1 MTPGAHAGIAPRIR
15 PAAKREKAEP
25 VSDLDPSPLQ
35 RYSPHAAERAAAPAP
50 ATAPAPGTG
59 TPGATGGADAAG
71 GPERPPLLPPRP
83 EPPLLKR
90 IERSVTALFKLGR
103 TETMA
108 KRATRALQRLE
119 PELHRL
125 LALHDRLNEASSR
138 IDAAHRKGDAAHDEV
153 GRLAHR
159 LDDLHHR
166 LETEVEA
173 LRAART
179 ESALALQLLARRLD
193 ARDRADR
200 AAAAPAAGREADADA
215 DPDLQHFLDRFY
227 NRLEGACRG
236 PEEEI
241 ADRLRVYLPDMER
254 AAARTGGLPV
264 MDLGCGRGE
273 WLSLLRDAGIDGTG
287 VDTNAVQLE
296 SATAAGLDVRL
307 DDALAA
313 LEARA
318 EASLSAVTAHH
329 LVEHLPFETVA
340 RITRA
345 AHRALAPGG
354 LLLYET
360 PDTANV
366 LVGATTFHTDPT
378 HRKPM
383 PGPVLQA
390 LLETAG
396 FDPVERRRLNP
407 HERLGEFV
415 AREGFDTELAHLL
428 FGPQDLAV
436 LGIRPGGAGD
446 GPGDRHDG
454 GHGDARRE
462 SAGDDDGAA

>member
-1 MTPGAHAGIAPRIR
+1 
-15 PAAKREKAEP
+15 
-25 VSDLDPSPLQ
+25 VSDPDPSPLQ
-35 RYSPHAAERAAAPAP
+35 RYSPRAAERAAAPAP
-50 ATAPAPGTG
+50 AGAPAAGTG
-59 TPGATGGADAAG
+59 TPGATGGADAGG
-71 GPERPPLLPPRP
+71 GPERPPLLPPRA

-125 LALHDRLNEASSR
+125 LALHDRLNAASAR
-138 IDAAHRKGDAAHDEV
+138 IDEAHRKGDAAHDEI

-200 AAAAPAAGREADADA
+200 AAAAPAGSAADREPAPDA
-215 DPDLQHFLDRFY
+215 DLQHFLDRFY

-236 PEEEI
+236 AEEEI

-296 SATAAGLDVRL
+296 SATAAGLDVRQ

-313 LEARA
+313 LEARP

-354 LLLYET
+354 VLLYET

-396 FDPVERRRLNP
+396 FEPVERRRLNP

-436 LGIRPGGAGD
+436 LGVKPG
-446 GPGDRHDG
+446 GPGD

-462 SAGDDDGAA
+462 SAGDAARVEGAAGDDGGGA